1 MELLDIVLV
10 LGLFPLLIWTKLQKD
25 VPDIALFICPV
36 ISCAA
41 VGIPA
46 YLFGGVFWTIISL
59 VVLLIISALVYAKGD
74 VV

>member
-46 YLFGGVFWTIISL
+46 YLFL
-59 VVLLIISALVYAKGD
+59 
-74 VV
+74 